1 LTNEKQKSSKSLK
14 YYRRSNDMDSEM
26 LTMERVAL
34 CNEAYDRASS
44 EWAKQFWLMTID
56 RLKRR
61 SSVH

>member
-1 LTNEKQKSSKSLK
+1 
-14 YYRRSNDMDSEM
+14 MDSEM